1 MRSGSSSG
9 ARAAGEPTRSASSSA
24 ARPAGEPTRKR
35 SVIESWW
42 LNLPLRDK
50 GLLVV
55 VMLPLTTLVAAVRM
69 RIPDSQQQE
78 QTAALTNRVAEM
90 RDASHELQISLLDL
104 ESGIRGYALTGDES
118 FLSRVTTSRQS
129 VPIHLNRLTS
139 LRFRPEDQP
148 VLDEVS
154 QLCARALAAADRVAR
169 RGYASASG
177 PEDFGLR
184 RELAS
189 EQGFLDAARAAL
201 VTLRRNQDVL
211 VAESESELER
221 RRQRLRP
228 IILVTLFGGLAAA
241 LAAGWLFAT
250 GIAGRINALERNA
263 ERLAAGERL
272 HYEPSRGLD
281 EIGSLDLTLR
291 RASLRLRTRER
302 ELRDLNAR
310 LERTLHEQ
318 RLLNRELEAFSYSVS
333 HDLRAPLRS
342 IDGFAQALR
351 EDWGERLDEVAQDYL
366 ARVRNAAQRMGQLI
380 DDLLKLSKLTRS
392 QIQRTDVDLSALARQ
407 VSTDLND
414 RYPTRHVTWVIAD
427 GLRSWCDA
435 ALARIL
441 LENLL
446 GNAWKFT
453 AKTEQPRIEFDAMRD
468 TNPPVFVIRDNGA
481 GFDMRYV
488 DKLFAPFQR
497 LHGEREFPGTGI
509 GLATVQRIVHK
520 HGGQVRTRSEVG
532 AGATFYFTL
541 EASEGVE
548 AVA

>member
-1 MRSGSSSG
+1 MKTGSSAA
-9 ARAAGEPTRSASSSA
+9 ARPAGEPLRSPSSSA

-55 VMLPLTTLVAAVRM
+55 VMLPLTTLVAAVLM
-69 RIPDSQQQE
+69 RIPYSQQQE

-90 RDASHELQISLLDL
+90 RDVSHELQIALLDL

-118 FLSRVTTSRQS
+118 FLSRVTTARQS
-129 VPIHLNRLTS
+129 VPVHLNRLMS

-148 VLDEVS
+148 VIDEVS

-169 RGYASASG
+169 RGHAGGSG
-177 PEDFGLR
+177 EDVGLR

-201 VTLRRNQDVL
+201 LTLRRNQDVL
-211 VAESESELER
+211 VSESESELER

-310 LERTLHEQ
+310 LEHTLHEQ

-392 QIQRTDVDLSALARQ
+392 QIQRTDVDLSEIARQ
-407 VSTDLND
+407 VSAELND
-414 RYPTRHVTWVIAD
+414 RQPGRHVTWVIAD
-427 GLRSWCDA
+427 GLRAWCDT
-435 ALARIL
+435 ALTRIL

-453 AKTEQPRIEFDAMRD
+453 AKTEQPRIEFDIMRD